1 MMEAVILVGI
11 QAAGKSTFYRERFF
25 TSHLRVSLDLLR
37 TRHRERAL
45 LTWCIQHRQP
55 FVIDNTN
62 PTVAERAVYITP
74 AKAAGFRVVGY
85 VFAPDVPASIAR
97 NAARP
102 EAERV
107 PAKAIG
113 ATRKRLEWPQYAE
126 GFDELHYVEAIPGG
140 GFQSEEWR
148 DAV

>member
-1 MMEAVILVGI
+1 METVIFVGI

-25 TSHLRVSLDLLR
+25 TSHLRISLDQLR

-45 LTWCIQHRQP
+45 LAWCIAHRQR
-55 FVIDNTN
+55 FAVDNTN
-62 PTVAERAVYITP
+62 PTAAERAIYIAP
-74 AKAAGFRVVGY
+74 AKAAGFRIVGY
-85 VFAPDVPASIAR
+85 VFAADMPASIAR

-113 ATRKRLEWPQYAE
+113 GTKKRLEWPQYAE
-126 GFDELHYVEAIPGG
+126 GFDALHYVEAIPGS
-140 GFQSEEWR
+140 GFVMEEWR

>member
-1 MMEAVILVGI
+1 METIIFVGL

-25 TSHLRVSLDLLR
+25 TTHLRISLDQLR
-37 TRHRERAL
+37 TRHREREL
-45 LTWCIQHRQP
+45 LAWCLQHRQP
-55 FVIDNTN
+55 FVVDNTN
-62 PTVAERAVYITP
+62 PTVAERSVYIAP
-74 AKAAGFRVVGY
+74 ARAAGFRVVGY
-85 VFAPDVPASIAR
+85 VFAADVPASIAR

-107 PAKAIG
+107 PAQAIG

-126 GFDELHYVEAIPGG
+126 GFDELRYVRAIPGG
-140 GFQSEEWR
+140 GFQIEEWR

>member
-1 MMEAVILVGI
+1 MEAVIFVGL

-25 TSHLRVSLDLLR
+25 TTHLRISLDQLR
-37 TRHRERAL
+37 TRHREREL
-45 LTWCIQHRQP
+45 LAWCLQHHQL
-55 FVIDNTN
+55 FVVDNTN
-62 PTVAERAVYITP
+62 PTVAERTIYIAP
-74 AKAAGFRVVGY
+74 AKAAGFRIVGY
-85 VFAPDVPASIAR
+85 VFAADVPASIAR

-113 ATRKRLEWPQYAE
+113 ATKKRLEWPQYAE
-126 GFDELHYVEAIPGG
+126 GFDELHSVRVAPEGRFEI
-140 GFQSEEWR
+140 EEWR